1 MLAVIHGKYCNPI
14 KNKTSNHSHNS
25 TTNPLLNTT
34 THTPA
39 QLINITLPRPPTI
52 HHITHHYHRSS
63 PKYHRTLFRYQYVT
77 PRSTRSTIQG
87 QTKIWHSPQKVFHEK
102 DEEFCGADPFATK
115 PKIKQPQSTSLFP
128 VFVRNSTVNP
138 GKGSLATL
146 LSWPQVRLRA
156 FPHEDYSQENSKVR
170 RLHLSS
176 RKPEPNPQAHC
187 NTSTRQ
193 LALYSLIRLAVSLQL
208 K

>member
-1 MLAVIHGKYCNPI
+1 VIIIYWCLNGSKDPPKFYVWKSGCPTDNSLKWNTSPIESNRVIGTYVRRKMLAVIHGKYYNPI
-14 KNKTSNHSHNS
+14 KNETSNHSHNS
-25 TTNPLLNTT
+25 TTNPLLNNT

-52 HHITHHYHRSS
+52 HHITHRYHRSS

-128 VFVRNSTVNP
+128 VFVRNKTINP
-138 GKGSLATL
+138 GKSSLA
-146 LSWPQVRLRA
+146 P
-156 FPHEDYSQENSKVR
+156 F
-170 RLHLSS
+170 
-176 RKPEPNPQAHC
+176 
-187 NTSTRQ
+187 
-193 LALYSLIRLAVSLQL
+193 
-208 K
+208 